1 MPYDWPGGVAAL
13 PSGKKIF
20 SADWGSDTRCTIRII
35 KNGKIMT
42 IAGDSE
48 HCGNQDG
55 VGTNALFKGISLI
68 TRNPKTGVILASE
81 YVNHQVRMIT
91 PFCENEELVY
101 NATYEECI
109 PVCDVKYYYN
119 EETDDCQR
127 IPVMMCDGIEYDN
140 ETVCSAHGSCVA
152 ENQCNCTEGYS
163 GDNCDNA
170 TYQECIPVC
179 DAGYYYEVESDDCQL
194 APVAPPVEPPV
205 TNTTNGNDTNIDN
218 NNGDNSTNVDNNN
231 NGNNGTTPEPEVM
244 KCNGTAY
251 DDNNVC
257 SAHARVS

>member
-109 PVCDVKYYYN
+109 PVCD
-119 EETDDCQR
+119 
-127 IPVMMCDGIEYDN
+127 
-140 ETVCSAHGSCVA
+140 
-152 ENQCNCTEGYS
+152 
-163 GDNCDNA
+163 
-170 TYQECIPVC
+170 
-179 DAGYYYEVESDDCQL
+179 AGYYYEVESDDCQL